1 MQDFD
6 VIRFKFDDFKQKVE
20 RFKHSDNLNPNSFN
34 KYKNLWEDRMQ
45 FFKLS
50 LEIYNFIKK
59 DTTLFEEFNRIKF
72 LYKSLL
78 FSQEYNDTIDNLHRI
93 VNNYWLSYT
102 DKDKQQEDFINE
114 YKNAIDW
121 QQCDYNSS
129 YILKTSGMPD
139 LTILLNKE
147 LYLKPKNTIHP
158 KDKLQKIIYQYQ
170 YMCLPQAI
178 YKKEYKKEL
187 DKLYGILEEIIN
199 MHIEEFNIFSYFSE
213 LYKEFELK
221 SSLEAHH
228 FIDSE
233 CFEVSSCYMV
243 DCTCRVLDDLQY
255 FYLSNKYQNA
265 KQQNYQAEV
274 FLNDKLTK
282 REQEI
287 AKLLFKDMEEMEIA
301 NELNITI
308 NTVETHR
315 KSIYRKLNVASKAA
329 LIKKLTPRG

>member
-114 YKNAIDW
+114 YKNA
-121 QQCDYNSS
+121 
-129 YILKTSGMPD
+129 
-139 LTILLNKE
+139 
-147 LYLKPKNTIHP
+147 
-158 KDKLQKIIYQYQ
+158 
-170 YMCLPQAI
+170 
-178 YKKEYKKEL
+178 
-187 DKLYGILEEIIN
+187 
-199 MHIEEFNIFSYFSE
+199 
-213 LYKEFELK
+213 
-221 SSLEAHH
+221 
-228 FIDSE
+228 
-233 CFEVSSCYMV
+233 V
-243 DCTCRVLDDLQY
+243 
-255 FYLSNKYQNA
+255 
-265 KQQNYQAEV
+265 NY
-274 FLNDKLTK
+274 
-282 REQEI
+282 
-287 AKLLFKDMEEMEIA
+287 
-301 NELNITI
+301 
-308 NTVETHR
+308 
-315 KSIYRKLNVASKAA
+315 
-329 LIKKLTPRG
+329 